1 MSSTLTIGRVAAAAG
16 VNVETI
22 RFYQRLGLL
31 AEPARPPGGVRR
43 YGSEFVGRLRFIKR
57 AQQLGFSLAEIQRLL
72 VLEDPQ
78 NCGKARLLAAEK
90 LALVEARIADLE
102 RMRGVLEELVA
113 RCNLRRGK
121 VACPIIATLT
131 ERPMNAEPRAPGARG
146 S

>member
-1 MSSTLTIGRVAAAAG
+1 MSATMTIGRVAEAAG

-31 AEPARPPGGVRR
+31 AEPTRPPGGVRR
-43 YGSEFVGRLRFIKR
+43 YGGEVVSRLRFVKR

-78 NCGKARLLAAEK
+78 SCGKARSLAAEK
-90 LALVEARIADLE
+90 LALVEARLADLA
-102 RMRGVLEELVA
+102 RMRDVLKELVA
-113 RCNLRRGK
+113 RCDVRRGK

-131 ERPMNAEPRAPGARG
+131 E
-146 S
+146 

>member
-1 MSSTLTIGRVAAAAG
+1 MSATMTIGRVAEAAG

-31 AEPARPPGGVRR
+31 AEPPRPPGGVRR
-43 YGSEFVGRLRFIKR
+43 YGGEFVSRLRFVKR

-78 NCGKARLLAAEK
+78 SCGKARTLAAEK
-90 LALVEARIADLE
+90 LALVEARLADLA
-102 RMRGVLEELVA
+102 RMRDVLKDLVA
-113 RCNLRRGK
+113 RCDVRRGR

-131 ERPMNAEPRAPGARG
+131 E
-146 S
+146 

>member
-1 MSSTLTIGRVAAAAG
+1 MTIGRVAKAAG

-31 AEPARPPGGVRR
+31 AEPTRPPGGVRR
-43 YGSEFVGRLRFIKR
+43 YGNDFVSRLRFVKR

-78 NCGKARLLAAEK
+78 SCGKARSLAAEK
-90 LALVEARIADLE
+90 LALVEARLTDLA
-102 RMRGVLEELVA
+102 RMRDVLRELVA
-113 RCNLRRGK
+113 RCDIRRGK

-131 ERPMNAEPRAPGARG
+131 G
-146 S
+146 

>member
-1 MSSTLTIGRVAAAAG
+1 MSATMTIGRIAAAAG

-43 YGSEFVGRLRFIKR
+43 YGREFVSRLRFVKR
-57 AQQLGFSLAEIQRLL
+57 AQQLGFSLAEVQRLL

-78 NCGKARLLAAEK
+78 SCAKARSLAAEK
-90 LALVEARIADLE
+90 LALVEVRIADLE
-102 RMRGVLEELVA
+102 RMRGVLQELVA
-113 RCNLRRGK
+113 RCDVRRGK

-131 ERPMNAEPRAPGARG
+131 A
-146 S
+146 